1 VTAAHARAAAPT
13 WADAGATST
22 APDFWKAA
30 QVLRSIHPHSQGVK
44 LSASTARADRRAS
57 TATSL
62 TTAERPRRPPHHRR
76 HRRRRCRRCRHR
88 RHHLHPWTAVRSC
101 PSVAAAAVTAAHA
114 RAAAPTWADAGAT
127 ITAPADWTAAQVLR
141 STQPHSQ
148 GVTGS
153 ASTAWTDRRASTAT
167 HRPTVNVPRRVR
179 RVPRRRRHRPWTAA
193 RSCPSVAAAAVTA
206 AHARAAAPTWADAGA
221 TSTAPADWTA
231 ARMLR
236 STHPPSRGVT
246 GSAST
251 ARADRGASTATSPR
265 TALSQLCHLRHLH
278 RLCHLYHLHGRLY
291 RLHLHRLHYRLKSAV
306 SAASSECSRA
316 DVTATP
322 PCARCR
328 RRRRC
333 RNRRPARRRRR
344 PSRHRSRLPP
354 PLAHRLPPRLLRHR
368 CTPRAY
374 LLINP
379 KHHHHPRTNLPLPL
393 PCPRR
398 FPRLHLRPVPVQS
411 RNRLQPRPWCSPSW
425 PAAM

>member
-1 VTAAHARAAAPT
+1 MHTSDPRSNAVTT
-13 WADAGATST
+13 E
-22 APDFWKAA
+22 
-30 QVLRSIHPHSQGVK
+30 
-44 LSASTARADRRAS
+44 RRVANQTAS

-76 HRRRRCRRCRHR
+76 HRRRRCRHR
-88 RHHLHPWTAVRSC
+88 RHRCRHLHPWTAVRSC
-101 PSVAAAAVTAAHA
+101 PSVE
-114 RAAAPTWADAGAT
+114 
-127 ITAPADWTAAQVLR
+127 
-141 STQPHSQ
+141 
-148 GVTGS
+148 
-153 ASTAWTDRRASTAT
+153 
-167 HRPTVNVPRRVR
+167 
-179 RVPRRRRHRPWTAA
+179 
-193 RSCPSVAAAAVTA
+193 AAAVTA

-265 TALSQLCHLRHLH
+265 TALSHLSHLRHLRHLH

-322 PCARCR
+322 PCARCL
-328 RRRRC
+328 
-333 RNRRPARRRRR
+333 PA
-344 PSRHRSRLPP
+344 
-354 PLAHRLPPRLLRHR
+354 RLLRHR
-368 CTPRAY
+368 CTP
-374 LLINP
+374 
-379 KHHHHPRTNLPLPL
+379 
-393 PCPRR
+393 

-411 RNRLQPRPWCSPSW
+411 RNRLQPRPWCSPSR
-425 PAAM
+425 PVAM